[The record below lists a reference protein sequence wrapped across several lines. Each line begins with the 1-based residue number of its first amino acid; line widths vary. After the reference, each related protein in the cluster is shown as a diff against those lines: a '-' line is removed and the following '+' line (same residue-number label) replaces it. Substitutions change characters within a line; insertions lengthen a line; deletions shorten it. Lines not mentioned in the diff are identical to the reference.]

1 MLVLAV
7 YDCNG
12 STPDCCEFVLGGN
25 TDKRK
30 VGNVHMHRMT
40 WNAGVTCTID
50 ARILYVLLNT
60 DLALGQIETNDLKAS
75 VVAEIGR
82 RCAFVASDIEAFP
95 EATFLEAERVGD
107 DDVAVAALVWAV
119 RQRHADASSPIS
131 CSALFQGQSGGYNQQ
146 QQQQLL
152 TCR

>member
-1 MLVLAV
+1 LVLAV

-30 VGNVHMHRMT
+30 VGNVHTHPMT
-40 WNAGVTCTID
+40 WNAGVICTID

-60 DLALGQIETNDLKAS
+60 DLALGQIETKDLKAS

-95 EATFLEAERVGD
+95 EATWLEAERVGD
-107 DDVAVAALVWAV
+107 DDVAALVWAA
-119 RQRHADASSPIS
+119 RQRHANASSPIS
-131 CSALFQGQSGGYNQQ
+131 CSALFQGQSGGYNHHQ

-152 TCR
+152 TWT

>member
-1 MLVLAV
+1 
-7 YDCNG
+7 
-12 STPDCCEFVLGGN
+12 
-25 TDKRK
+25 
-30 VGNVHMHRMT
+30 MT
-40 WNAGVTCTID
+40 RNAGVICTID

-60 DLALGQIETNDLKAS
+60 DLALGQIETKDLKAS

-152 TCR
+152 TWT